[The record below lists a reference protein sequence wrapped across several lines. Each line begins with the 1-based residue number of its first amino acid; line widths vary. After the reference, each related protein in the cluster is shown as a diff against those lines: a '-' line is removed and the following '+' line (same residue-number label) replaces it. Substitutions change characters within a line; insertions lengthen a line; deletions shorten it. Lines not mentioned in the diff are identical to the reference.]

1 MSNSDQLLA
10 RPTPPG
16 GDKADR
22 TPLSE
27 MAFRLIRQQILRGDI
42 PPGDK
47 LRIEVLQREHA
58 LSSSPLREALN
69 RLVAEGLVIADD
81 HRGFRAAPMSPTD
94 LHDITNYR
102 LVIEPAA
109 LAQSI
114 AKGDDVWEGNVVAA
128 FHRLERIEERIAQEH
143 SPLNQEWTDRHKD
156 FHMSLVSAAPS
167 SRLLAACSSLFDQ
180 AERYRRFSAMH
191 RSRPRDTTGEH
202 RRLMKTAI
210 ARQTEEATAL
220 LRDHVTRTAENVL
233 AVQQQATA
241 KTLSTSK

>member
-1 MSNSDQLLA
+1 MSNSTSILA
-10 RPTPPG
+10 RQQSPLG

-22 TPLSE
+22 TPPLSDR
-27 MAFRLIRQQILRGDI
+27 AFRLIRQQILRGEI
-42 PPGDK
+42 APGEK

-94 LHDITNYR
+94 LQDITNYR

-114 AKGDDVWEGNVVAA
+114 ANGDDAWEGRIVAA
-128 FHRLERIEERIAQEH
+128 FHLLERIEARIAQEH
-143 SPLNQEWTDRHKD
+143 AQFNQEWTERHKD
-156 FHMSLVSAAPS
+156 FHMALLSSAPS
-167 SRLLAACSSLFDQ
+167 TRLIAACSSLFDQ
-180 AERYRRFSAMH
+180 AERYRRFSAIN
-191 RSRPRDTTGEH
+191 RTRPRDTTSEH

-210 ARQTEEATAL
+210 ARQVDEATAL

-233 AVQQQATA
+233 AVERQRRR
-241 KTLSTSK
+241 K